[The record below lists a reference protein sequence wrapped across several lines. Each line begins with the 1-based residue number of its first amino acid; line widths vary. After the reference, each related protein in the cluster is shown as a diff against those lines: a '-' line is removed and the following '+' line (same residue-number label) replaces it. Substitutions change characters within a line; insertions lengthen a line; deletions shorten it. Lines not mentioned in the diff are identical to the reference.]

1 MNGKLNKGKINV
13 CMIGENEGGVCD
25 KVDLT
30 NTFYYGKIFQHHTN
44 LTKIVK

>member
-1 MNGKLNKGKINV
+1 
-13 CMIGENEGGVCD
+13 MIGENEGGVCN

-30 NTFYYGKIFQHHTN
+30 NAFYYGKIFQHHTN